1 MMKKNMS
8 VQNYLELTD
17 SDKLRIENLVF
28 ETIKEEMERLFPF
41 LTVEKIEFNDY
52 WEKVDYEANR
62 WKELS
67 GFVLSNGRT
76 FVRLPDVTGYMESE
90 YSNVNYSH
98 TLYEIQE
105 NIFEFFRLPNTVM
118 GVTLAW
124 GKDGEYYF

>member
-1 MMKKNMS
+1 MS
-8 VQNYLELTD
+8 VKDYLELTD
-17 SDKLRIENLVF
+17 SDKSRIENLVF
-28 ETIKEEMERLFPF
+28 ETIKEEMENLFPF
-41 LTVEKIEFNDY
+41 LTVEKITFDDY

-76 FVRLPDVTGYMESE
+76 FIRLPDVTEYMESE
-90 YSNVNYSH
+90 QSNVNYSH
-98 TLYEIQE
+98 ALYEIQE

>member
-1 MMKKNMS
+1 MSKIMS
-8 VQNYLELTD
+8 VKDYLELTD

-28 ETIKEEMERLFPF
+28 ETIKEEMEQLFPF
-41 LTVEKIEFNDY
+41 LTVEKVQFNDY

-62 WKELS
+62 WKDLS

-76 FVRLPDVTGYMESE
+76 FIRLPDVMNFMGTNYA
-90 YSNVNYSH
+90 NVNYSQP
-98 TLYEIQE
+98 LYEIQE

-118 GVTLAW
+118 GATLAW